1 MTNQKSGKM
10 NGTADI
16 LNLLK
21 MGFLD
26 LGELSISRTS
36 VGKGR
41 RDEGQFRFL
50 IYLPKSRSYL
60 WRVLHDSKIKVRIF
74 VQLPEGLLEKAS

>member
-1 MTNQKSGKM
+1 MTNQRSGKM

-16 LNLLK
+16 LSLLK

-36 VGKGR
+36 IGKGR
-41 RDEGQFRFL
+41 PDEGRYL
-50 IYLPKSRSYL
+50 IYLPKSRAYL

-74 VQLPEGLLEKAS
+74 VQLPEGFLEKAS